1 MGVHGVGKTT
11 LLENLKKDVRFV
23 ALSIS
28 DLIRRAGNK
37 IQSSD
42 KFTKNIANNQELWKE
57 ELANYSFKDNDVVI
71 LDEHFSLLNHSKEIV
86 ELPFSTFDGLE
97 ISKIILKKEN
107 PIIIRER
114 LEKRDNQYW
123 EQELIE
129 SFQESEENQ
138 ALEFSRLKNIPIFIY
153 DSDLKLGELKNL
165 LNV

>member
-23 ALSIS
+23 ALLIS

-71 LDEHFSLLNHSKEIV
+71 LDGHFSLLNHSKEIV

>member
-71 LDEHFSLLNHSKEIV
+71 LDGHFSLLNHSKEIV

>member
-1 MGVHGVGKTT
+1 VGVHGVGKTT

-71 LDEHFSLLNHSKEIV
+71 LDGHFSLLNHSKEIV

>member
-71 LDEHFSLLNHSKEIV
+71 LDGHFSLLNHSKEIV

-165 LNV
+165 LYV

>member
-1 MGVHGVGKTT
+1 MKYILLVGVHGVGKTT

-71 LDEHFSLLNHSKEIV
+71 LDGHFSLLNHSKEIV

-114 LEKRDNQYW
+114 LE
-123 EQELIE
+123 
-129 SFQESEENQ
+129 
-138 ALEFSRLKNIPIFIY
+138 
-153 DSDLKLGELKNL
+153 
-165 LNV
+165 